1 DEAQESTSS
10 RPPNPHA
17 TRVMDFLANFTGKNR
32 LWVITAPSSADHYFR
47 MMEKQIEETTGLN
60 CRLVERD
67 TFIVI
72 IIQDAMMEGKIRRT
86 TYQGEV
92 IEEAIDS
99 DTVSE
104 LLRYLSLQD
113 GTFGMLVLKK
123 NLKVGER
130 FPYPVRIEAVLEA
143 IDQLPLRKVEKL
155 TRRGAFKRC
164 RVPKRPVARKQGPIT
179 RKVRVSSPLRQANS
193 TSVTFTQRRLGDKK
207 DVLKNKVQDILRGK
221 SRFVIRQSS
230 KDALPQRTISAQPKM
245 NRNHSRSENTAE
257 ISQISPGSQN
267 NGKGLHHNRKLGE
280 KWLLQ
285 GTRTDPVLPLQQP
298 GLTESANTDSTLV
311 PSENEKNEGSQAVPS
326 SVSSGEVLEKASANQ
341 AGKSTTTREREKSEY
356 DFSSREDKNT
366 TDPSRDKTAESAPA
380 RSGKGRKGDSK
391 KKDKG
396 KGKKGKKKGRKGRKK
411 TRRATDSKADLSFL
425 ESFKNKRRLLIIATP
440 SEDNPLYIQQRDESV
455 KYSCELAARKI
466 SVVTVLGS
474 EHNGSVQ
481 LQHHLADADLS
492 PDSPPEESSDLIAQ
506 LHKEYRIVYNTFFM
520 TVTDYDLE
528 PKQFFNT
535 PVSIPLM
542 MDYIDTFPSRQA
554 EAEEETRHS
563 VSCKERE
570 NQSKAETFL
579 SRFAAE
585 RRLLIVSS
593 PTEEDETFQ
602 QQKASLHGQACFL
615 GFHHFALL
623 ILTGDGSWAAG
634 SLQLFPLDGTGQ
646 LREEGLSPDIVNGI
660 REHFKISRDYFTV
673 LVIGKGGAIKSRY
686 STPLWSTAIL
696 DSLLYSVEL
705 QPEEEKLKETLG
717 ISCPEN

>member
-1 DEAQESTSS
+1 
-10 RPPNPHA
+10 
-17 TRVMDFLANFTGKNR
+17 MDFLANFSGKNR

-164 RVPKRPVARKQGPIT
+164 RVPKRPVARRQGPIT

-193 TSVTFTQRRLGDKK
+193 TSVSFTQRRLGDKK

-230 KDALPQRTISAQPKM
+230 KEASPQRTISAQPKM
-245 NRNHSRSENTAE
+245 NRNHS
-257 ISQISPGSQN
+257 
-267 NGKGLHHNRKLGE
+267 
-280 KWLLQ
+280 
-285 GTRTDPVLPLQQP
+285 
-298 GLTESANTDSTLV
+298 
-311 PSENEKNEGSQAVPS
+311 
-326 SVSSGEVLEKASANQ
+326 
-341 AGKSTTTREREKSEY
+341 STTTREQEKSEY

-411 TRRATDSKADLSFL
+411 TRRATDSKADLSVL
-425 ESFKNKRRLLIIATP
+425 ESFKNKRRLLIIAAP

-528 PKQFFNT
+528 PKQFFNV

-554 EAEEETRHS
+554 EAEGETRHF
-563 VSCKERE
+563 VSCKERD

-593 PTEEDETFQ
+593 PTEEDDSFQ

-615 GFHHFALL
+615 GLHHFALL
-623 ILTGDGSWAAG
+623 ILTGDGSRAAG

-646 LREEGLSPDIVNGI
+646 SREEGLSPDIVNGF
-660 REHFKISRDYFTV
+660 REHFKISREYFTV
-673 LVIGKGGAIKSRY
+673 LVIGKGGTIKSRY
-686 STPLWSTAIL
+686 PTPLLSTAIV
-696 DSLLYSVEL
+696 DSLLYSTEL
-705 QPEEEKLKETLG
+705 QPDEEKLKETLG
-717 ISCPEN
+717 IRCPENPSSYYVH